1 MTRDEMLSI
10 LDELA
15 KPIDFADLIER
26 GVLKKSGA
34 WFIVLKPRDIPS
46 HAWRQVDAL
55 AQTNRNGVVTT
66 KLKFKNC
73 SKAAV
78 ALRNRLLRK

>member
-1 MTRDEMLSI
+1 MKRDDMLTI

-26 GVLKKSGA
+26 GVLKRSGA
-34 WFIVLKPRDIPS
+34 WFIVMKPREIPS
-46 HAWRQVDAL
+46 HAWRQVNTS
-55 AQTNRNGVVTT
+55 AQTKRNGEVIM
-66 KLKFKNC
+66 KLKFKDC

-78 ALRNRLLRK
+78 ALRNKLLR